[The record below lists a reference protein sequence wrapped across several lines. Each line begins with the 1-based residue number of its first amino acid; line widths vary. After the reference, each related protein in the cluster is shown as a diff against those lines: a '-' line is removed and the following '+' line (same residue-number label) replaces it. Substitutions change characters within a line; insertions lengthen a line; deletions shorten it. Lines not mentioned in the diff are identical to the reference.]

1 MDVVPFEVEHLET
14 IMLQPAQQ
22 HFFSY
27 FDPAYGEALKL
38 SGPAFTGIHEGRV
51 LGCAGLVKQWEN
63 RAIAWSLLSSD
74 IGNEFVRIHKA
85 VYRFLELTDFDR
97 VEAHV
102 DANFDQGHRWI
113 RMLGFEKEGYMK
125 RFNPNGGDAVL
136 YARLKNG

>member
-1 MDVVPFEVEHLET
+1 MDVVPFETVHLET

-27 FDPAYGEALKL
+27 FNSEYAEALKL
-38 SGPAFTGIHEGRV
+38 SGPAFTGIHEGCI

-63 RAIAWSLLSSD
+63 RAIAWALLSSD
-74 IGNEFVRIHKA
+74 IGNEFVRIHRA
-85 VYRFLELTDFDR
+85 VDRFLNLTDFDR

-102 DANFDQGHRWI
+102 DADFEQGHRWI
-113 RMLGFEKEGYMK
+113 KMLGFKEEGYMK